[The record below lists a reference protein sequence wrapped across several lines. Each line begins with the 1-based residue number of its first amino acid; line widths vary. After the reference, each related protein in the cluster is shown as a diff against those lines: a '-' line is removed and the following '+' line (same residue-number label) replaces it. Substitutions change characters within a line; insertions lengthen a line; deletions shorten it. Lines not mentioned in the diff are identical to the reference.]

1 MGLGGGGNKTI
12 GGLLG
17 GWTVH
22 HGSESQLKDLTEAHY
37 DARRDSI
44 RTALTGKFRW
54 LLDLMVSGDA
64 KEKEE
69 GAVWVPEVLTTIAE
83 LMMIEMVREEN
94 HGERARR

>member
-1 MGLGGGGNKTI
+1 
-12 GGLLG
+12 
-17 GWTVH
+17 
-22 HGSESQLKDLTEAHY
+22 
-37 DARRDSI
+37 
-44 RTALTGKFRW
+44 
-54 LLDLMVSGDA
+54 MVSGDA